1 MEHGI
6 IGMLFIIVALIF
18 IFGGSKRLEDL
29 GKGFGGFMRE
39 FNKAK
44 RDAQAEAQTHIDV
57 VASPA
62 PAKKDE
68 EKLTIDGG
76 KGN

>member
-6 IGMLFIIVALIF
+6 IGWLFIIVALIF

-44 RDAQAEAQTHIDV
+44 NDANKEVQAQVID
-57 VASPA
+57 AEKPA
-62 PAKKDE
+62 DKDAKKDE
-68 EKLTIDGG
+68 PKA
-76 KGN
+76 